1 MLFPFLKRWKFLL
14 QENQFSLYREKHC
27 HSHIAVH
34 PDLPLD
40 EQIMDLVA
48 KIPVDFP
55 WQNSIEFIL
64 DIPYVRYA
72 LIPWQP
78 GLLTPAEQRQYAAT
92 LIETQH
98 NMSADATKITFF
110 DHRYGENAFAA
121 AIESDLFVTLKNIAS
136 GARLRFQG
144 CSTPF
149 THVLN
154 NANKKLP
161 ENIILACIGKDI
173 SSYAIR
179 YQQCWHSVLSLHMP
193 EAEAAEQI
201 KIISQLAG
209 VPELPW
215 EQVGFL

>member
-1 MLFPFLKRWKFLL
+1 MLFPFLKRWQFLL
-14 QENQFSLYREKHC
+14 QPNQFSLYRESHC
-27 HSHIAVH
+27 HYQITVN
-34 PDLPLD
+34 PDIPLN
-40 EQIMDLVA
+40 EQIMDLVG
-48 KIPVDFP
+48 KIPVNLP

-64 DIPYVRYA
+64 DIPYVQYA
-72 LIPWQP
+72 LIPWQA
-78 GLLTPAEQRQYAAT
+78 GLLTPTEHCQYAAM

-98 NMSADATKITFF
+98 NMPADATKITFF

-121 AIESDLFVTLKNIAS
+121 AMASELFVTLKNIAS
-136 GARLRFQG
+136 NARLRFQG